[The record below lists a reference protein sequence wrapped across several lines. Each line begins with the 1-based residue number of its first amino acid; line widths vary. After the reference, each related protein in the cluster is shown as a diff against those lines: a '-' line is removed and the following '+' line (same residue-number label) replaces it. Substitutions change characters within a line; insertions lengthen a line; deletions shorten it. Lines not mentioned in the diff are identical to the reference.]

1 MAESLVL
8 KLDPEVDSAQWI
20 VVDDTGGRL
29 GPPVTGPLAAARAD
43 LNGRRLIVLVP
54 ATDVLSTSVD
64 MPVKS
69 PSKIQQALPF
79 ALEEFVADD
88 IELLHCAAG
97 KRSDAGRVP
106 VAVISR
112 ANLDSWLDTLRG
124 AGLYPD
130 ALIPENHGLAVIPG
144 TASLLFDRDR
154 VFINDGNEVSLVLQD
169 IGPGEALQAIGAMD
183 DLAAEPHSDESDDEA
198 DTSGAAAPR
207 HVLVYCD
214 AENEARHGQ
223 ELKLLHHEFESL
235 DVKILPDGVLPRLAV
250 TVGAGAG
257 VNLLQGEYGPKTE
270 YSNYLKPWRYA
281 AMLLLAVGVVGI
293 AGQAIATLEVKSQRD
308 ELEARFMNE
317 YRQIAPG
324 NNTVSDPESLVRSLG
339 DRAGGGTATAG
350 GSSSV
355 FLESLTELGAAVS
368 SNNSAKIQA
377 INYRAGVI
385 DVLMTT
391 PTVAVLDNIRRGV
404 DDGGRFSASIEST
417 EQDEDVV
424 KSRIRI
430 SEAGT

>member
-112 ANLDSWLDTLRG
+112 SNLDAWLDTRRA
-124 AGLYPD
+124 AGLHPD
-130 ALIPENHGLAVIPG
+130 ALIPENHGLAIIPG

-154 VFINDGNEVSLVLQD
+154 VFINDGGEVSLVLQD
-169 IGPGEALQAIGAMD
+169 IGPGEALQAIGAMGALD
-183 DLAAEPHSDESDDEA
+183 DDSGDDEQ
-198 DTSGAAAPR
+198 DGSTTGPR

-214 AENEARHGQ
+214 AENEAQHGQ
-223 ELKLLHHEFESL
+223 ELKLLHHEFETL

-270 YSNYLKPWRYA
+270 YSSYFNPWRYA

-293 AGQAIATLEVKSQRD
+293 AGQAIATLKMKSQSD
-308 ELEARFMNE
+308 ELEARFMTE
-317 YRQIAPG
+317 YREIAPG
-324 NNTVSDPESLVRSLG
+324 SGPVADPEAIIRSFEG
-339 DRAGGGTATAG
+339 RVG
-350 GSSSV
+350 GSGASADGGAPSV

-368 SNNSAKIQA
+368 NNNSAKIQA
-377 INYRAGVI
+377 INYRSGVV
-385 DVLMTT
+385 DVLLTA
-391 PTVAVLDNIRRGV
+391 PTVAVLDNIRRGI
-404 DDGGRFSASIEST
+404 DDGGQFAANIQST
-417 EQDEDVV
+417 EQGDDEV
-424 KSRIRI
+424 KSRIQIR
-430 SEAGT
+430 EEGT